1 MTIDG
6 IVGRKQMMMVAVLV
20 GVCEQ
25 EETNDWKVDRKTVD
39 REPKMGEQGLMGRV
53 IGNVQALAD
62 ALANSQSQPL
72 DCGKI
77 VPLQMTKLIN
87 PSPEQMRDRIQQL
100 FSAAKGDSPRLLY
113 FCGSAIVTAT
123 GQVYLCGKRANQLPP
138 YPLGSV
144 LPPNPTM
151 ISLNWLLQQMEQS
164 NSPQGVVILDCLDVI
179 SEETEVF
186 EQISCRALTQGALL
200 CHFRMK
206 PKPIAEELIGKKE
219 SYSQAILSQLMTE
232 DDFPSYTDYLVAGL
246 ATGAADLNQ
255 DGVISLREW
264 HDYAAYQLS
273 LVTAGMEA
281 KMYAVAPAAE
291 MAIAVSLNSSL
302 NPTAHQEYCQ
312 TLMELAKSYQGNFP
326 LVVQRTLDIRRES
339 LGVSPAIAASLH
351 KTVLVPY
358 FYHNAKL
365 QVYQQLRQRVMPKRG
380 IIALENRLWLKS
392 QQAILGLTDADIE
405 TIEPAVIKARNQQG
419 LSGLILAGIVLAM
432 LGGGGIYAWR
442 LRGRSSVKIC
452 RPETSENCLSPSHQ
466 LQQPANLSSAPEV
479 INPSGNQEHNDVVN
493 ENSFPMPTKKPI
505 TLTNHQGP
513 VQAVA
518 IASAQ
523 KILATGSDDQT
534 IKLWNLAPLWQN
546 SSQNHSGEP
555 PKTEKL
561 LIATLRG
568 HTDRVRTLAIS
579 SDGLTLASGGNDRT
593 IKIWDLSLNNTSNN
607 APNAPNN
614 HLTINYQRSTY
625 LKSTLTE
632 HIGAIYAL
640 AFLPNQNILIS
651 GSADWTIKIWD
662 LSTNQVIKTLEG
674 HQGSIRALAV
684 SPDGRTLVSGST
696 DGTVRVWD
704 LKTLTLQHTLIGHTD
719 LVRTVAISPDGQL
732 IASGSWDKTIKL
744 WGLSPQ
750 QKAHL
755 ENHYQSNSPQLI
767 GTLTGHQ
774 EYINSIAFTP
784 NGQMLISGSDDNK
797 IKIWEL
803 HLSDSKSSA
812 KPKELASVKAT
823 LTDHNTDILSLA
835 VSDKHWQFAASYP
848 LLVSGSW
855 DSQIKIWW

>member
-6 IVGRKQMMMVAVLV
+6 VVGRKQMIMVAVLV
-20 GVCEQ
+20 GVFGQ
-25 EETNDWKVDRKTVD
+25 DETKQSSVDRKVDRKTVD

-53 IGNVQALAD
+53 IGNVQAIAD

-72 DCGKI
+72 DSGK
-77 VPLQMTKLIN
+77 VAPPQMIKLIN

-100 FSAAKGDSPRLLY
+100 FSTATGDSPRLLY
-113 FCGSAIVTAT
+113 FCGAAIVTAT
-123 GQVYLCGKRANQLPP
+123 GQVYLCGKRANQVPP

-144 LPPNPTM
+144 FSPNPTM
-151 ISLNWLLQQMEQS
+151 ISLDWLLQQMEQS

-179 SEETEVF
+179 SEGTEVF
-186 EQISCRALTQGALL
+186 EQISCRAFTQGALL
-200 CHFRMK
+200 CHFRMR
-206 PKPIAEELIGKKE
+206 PEPIAEKLIGEKE

-232 DDFPSYTDYLVAGL
+232 NDFPSYTDYLVAGL

-281 KMYAVAPAAE
+281 KMYAIAPAAE
-291 MAIAVSLNSSL
+291 MAIAANLNSGL
-302 NPTAHQEYCQ
+302 NQTAHQEYCQ
-312 TLMELAKSYQGNFP
+312 TLMEVAKSYQGNFP

-339 LGVSPAIAASLH
+339 LGVSPAIAASLQ

-358 FYHNAKL
+358 FYHHAKL
-365 QVYQQLRQRVMPKRG
+365 QVYKQLRQRVMQKRG
-380 IIALENRLWLKS
+380 IITPENRLWLKS

-405 TIEPAVIKARNQQG
+405 TIEPAVTQARKQQR

-432 LGGGGIYAWR
+432 LGGVGIYTWR
-442 LRGRSSVKIC
+442 LRGHSSAKIC
-452 RPETSENCLSPSHQ
+452 SPETSENCLSPSHQ
-466 LQQPANLSSAPEV
+466 LQQPASLSSAPEV
-479 INPSGNQEHNDVVN
+479 IHPRENQEHNHVVN
-493 ENSFPMPTKKPI
+493 ENLFPIPTKKPL
-505 TLTNHQGP
+505 TLTDHQGP

-518 IASAQ
+518 IASGQ
-523 KILATGSDDQT
+523 KILATGSNDQT

-546 SSQNHSGEP
+546 SSQNHGGEP

-579 SDGLTLASGGNDRT
+579 ADGLTLASGGNDHT
-593 IKIWDLSLNNTSNN
+593 IKIWDLSPHNNLNQDHS
-607 APNAPNN
+607 
-614 HLTINYQRSTY
+614 INSERSTY

-632 HIGAIYAL
+632 HLGAIYAL
-640 AFLPNQNILIS
+640 AFLPNQNLLIS

-684 SPDGRTLVSGST
+684 SPDGHTLVSGST

-744 WGLSPQ
+744 WTLSPQ
-750 QKAHL
+750 TKADL
-755 ENHYQSNSPQLI
+755 KNHHQSNSPKLI

-774 EYINSIAFTP
+774 EYINSLAFTP
-784 NGQMLISGSDDNK
+784 DGQMLISGSDDNT
-797 IKIWEL
+797 IKIWQL
-803 HLSDSKSSA
+803 HLSDSKPSV
-812 KPKELASVKAT
+812 KPEELASVKAT

-835 VSDKHWQFAASYP
+835 VSDKHWQFPASYP